1 VTLATAETSPWDG
14 DVVVDM
20 SEQSKKLRVGR
31 IMIRPRKKESHHTAY
46 VGSRH
51 NCQGAYR

>member
-1 VTLATAETSPWDG
+1 MTLATAETSPWDG